1 MAVGGLDQAL
11 TDLKSNKQKWAQL
24 ALKYKLD
31 YLDRVRVFVF
41 AEARTWV
48 DAACQAKG
56 IAVGSPLAGEEWLSG
71 PYAVLTWINAVQDTL
86 TDVAADREPM
96 KKFTVRQRSDG
107 QTVVTV
113 YPHGRQERLLLNGVS
128 AEVWM
133 QPGTTPASLR
143 NEVATFYKRPSHD
156 GRLALV
162 LGAGNIASI
171 PALDVLYKLYAHG
184 EVVILKLNPVNAYL
198 GPIFERAFAPF
209 VADGFLRFAHGA
221 GDVGEY
227 LTRHQ
232 AVETIH
238 ITGSEHTHDDI
249 IYGSGSAGT
258 VRKARDER
266 LLAKPITS
274 ELGGVGPTIVVPGPW
289 NKADF
294 EFQAEHVAT
303 QKLHNNGFN
312 CIASQVLVLPEGWD
326 GSSVFTDAV
335 RQTLSA
341 APARPSYYPGSDD
354 RQAAAVAHHAAAE
367 TLGGARTLILDV
379 DPNDRGAYAFNEE
392 FFAPV
397 VATTRLPGRDA
408 AQFLRNAVEFANET
422 LHGTLGANIII
433 HPKTA
438 RALGP
443 VLDEAISALRYGTIA
458 INAWTGVGYLTPRA
472 TWGAFP
478 GHPINDA
485 QSGIGVVHN
494 ALLFDRPEKT
504 VVRGPFRRF
513 PASVAGRGTT
523 ILPRPPWFV
532 TNKTA
537 DVTGERLTELVADGK
552 WWHVPGVLVS
562 ALRG

>member
-1 MAVGGLDQAL
+1 MTDVRIDQAL
-11 TDLKSNKQKWAQL
+11 NDLASSKQKWAQL
-24 ALKYKLD
+24 PLRSKLG
-31 YLDRVRVFVF
+31 YLDQVRVLIF
-41 AEARTWV
+41 AEARAWV
-48 DAACQAKG
+48 EAACVAKG
-56 IAVGSPLAGEEWLSG
+56 IAVGSPLAGEEWMSG
-71 PYAVLTWINAVQDTL
+71 PYAVLTWINAVQETL
-86 TDVAADREPM
+86 TDIAAGRDPLE
-96 KKFTVRQRSDG
+96 KFGVRQRTDG

-113 YPHGRQERLLLNGVS
+113 YPHRLQERLLLNGFS

-143 NEVATFYKRPSHD
+143 DEIATFYKRPSHD

-171 PALDVLYKLYAHG
+171 PALDVLYKLYADG

-198 GPIFERAFAPF
+198 GPIFERALAPL
-209 VADGFLRFAHGA
+209 VADGFLRFAYGA

-227 LTRHQ
+227 LTRHE

-238 ITGSEHTHDDI
+238 ITGSEHTHDVI
-249 IYGSGSAGT
+249 IYGPGAEGT
-258 VRKARDER
+258 LRKARDER
-266 LLAKPITS
+266 LLTKPITS
-274 ELGGVGPTIVVPGPW
+274 ELGGVGSTIVVPGPW
-289 NKADF
+289 KKSDF
-294 EFQAEHVAT
+294 GFQAEHVAT

-312 CIASQVLVLPEGWD
+312 CIASQVLVLPAQWAGAAQ
-326 GSSVFTDAV
+326 FTDAV
-335 RQTLSA
+335 RRALSA
-341 APARPSYYPGSDD
+341 APARPGYYPGSDD
-354 RQAAAVAHHAAAE
+354 RRAAAVAHYPAAE
-367 TLGGARTLILDV
+367 TLGGTRTLIVDV
-379 DPNDRGAYAFNEE
+379 DPSDSQSYAFNEE

-397 VATTRLPGRDA
+397 EATTRLPGHNA
-408 AQFLRNAVEFANET
+408 ADFLRHAVEFANET
-422 LHGTLGANIII
+422 LRGTLGANIII

-438 RALGP
+438 RTLGP
-443 VLDEAISALRYGTIA
+443 VLDEAVAALRYGTIA

-478 GHPINDA
+478 GHTVDDV

-494 ALLFDRPEKT
+494 ALMFDRPEKT

-513 PASVAGRGTT
+513 PASLAGGETT

-537 DVTGERLTELVADGK
+537 NVTSQRLTELAADGK
-552 WWHVPGVLVS
+552 WRHIPGILVS